1 MEDLN
6 EKYDQIIEQRKKII
20 AEMKKLEENEVL
32 KRYFELKK
40 ENENLYDNQL
50 DLFRKIKMEE
60 YAVCKHILVYSKIDY
75 DRYEGRTYRSCG
87 CIKCGLDNSVLD
99 ESRDWLSYSQ
109 GIMYDYLRGN
119 YLFSNSWGIQTDI
132 ICDIDLAQAIYA
144 KIKKAYPDID
154 DATAIKFFQ
163 YSLSNIRNVK
173 VNEERKVSRAKRLE
187 LNPNFQRWNIGDI
200 ENY

>member
-6 EKYDQIIEQRKKII
+6 EKYDQITEQREKII

-60 YAVCKHILVYSKIDY
+60 YAACKHILVYSKIDY
-75 DRYEGRTYRSCG
+75 DRYEGRTYRRCG
-87 CIKCGLDNSVLD
+87 CIKCGLDNRVLD

-109 GIMYDYLRGN
+109 KIMYDYLKKRHIFGH
-119 YLFSNSWGIQTDI
+119 SWGIQTGI

-187 LNPNFQRWNIGDI
+187 LNPKFQRWNIGDI